1 MKYVAD
7 CGLLFIKYYPVI
19 SINSTWDWNIQ
30 QWNSTCSCIFLWQ
43 AVVII
48 FFALWFHP
56 LKYSLLIDIFYLFYT
71 WSEVGFRTVLG
82 EDHWHIHG
90 HSFSIEQTFN
100 LFSNVDKDTDTD
112 NEKIKKKTRQTCLQI
127 QTNYREAFPRNS
139 DRFPKNGQPYQLY
152 SCTFRYSLEV
162 FLKSSINV

>member
-1 MKYVAD
+1 MKYVTD

-71 WSEVGFRTVLG
+71 WSELS
-82 EDHWHIHG
+82 EESSAKI
-90 HSFSIEQTFN
+90 
-100 LFSNVDKDTDTD
+100 TDTYTD
-112 NEKIKKKTRQTCLQI
+112 IHFLSNRHLTSFLMWTKTRTRSQTTQNKKADCKYR
-127 QTNYREAFPRNS
+127 QTT
-139 DRFPKNGQPYQLY
+139 DTRFRGTLTDSRKTDNLINDI
-152 SCTFRYSLEV
+152 SAHFATL
-162 FLKSSINV
+162 LKSFWSQV